1 MADEGMDGTAT
12 TTVRRSSKKKKSPG
26 RTKISKHPFRAS
38 SAMASEEQGDSSIN
52 EAEGS
57 GTIWDKARKQKELP
71 KPAIIITMHHPW
83 GFKNQQFLR
92 KRSKLAGDEK
102 TSQYRPLKHIIGSE
116 KAEWKDASSHPAY
129 WTIKAPPRLKP
140 AKKYSDITGFEA
152 KYTDPETKL
161 HYCNAEEFDIIRSLT
176 RDLVQSY
183 LRLRGY
189 VDIIG

>member
-1 MADEGMDGTAT
+1 MADDGIDGEALTLT
-12 TTVRRSSKKKKSPG
+12 KTSSTKKKSLP
-26 RTKISKHPFRAS
+26 KPKASKRSTRAS
-38 SAMASEEQGDSSIN
+38 PAASTEEQPD
-52 EAEGS
+52 ELADPEGS
-57 GTIWDKARKQKELP
+57 GMSGDKSKRQKELP
-71 KPAIIITMHHPW
+71 KPAIIINMHHPW
-83 GFKNQQFLR
+83 GFKNQQYLR
-92 KRSKLAGDEK
+92 KRARVAEDER

-116 KAEWKDASSHPAY
+116 RAEWKDAPSHPAY

-140 AKKYSDITGFEA
+140 PKKYSDISGFEA

-161 HYCNAEEFDIIRSLT
+161 HYCDAEEFEIVRSLT

>member
-57 GTIWDKARKQKELP
+57 GTMWDKARKQKELP

-92 KRSKLAGDEK
+92 KVRRTDEAGITFVFVGYKLYIRCKQCHFVQIRCICLLAI
-102 TSQYRPLKHIIGSE
+102 Q
-116 KAEWKDASSHPAY
+116 
-129 WTIKAPPRLKP
+129 
-140 AKKYSDITGFEA
+140 TG
-152 KYTDPETKL
+152 
-161 HYCNAEEFDIIRSLT
+161 R
-176 RDLVQSY
+176 
-183 LRLRGY
+183 
-189 VDIIG
+189 